1 MRNNRI
7 TLSINEIV
15 RVAEVLELYKVAF
28 KQDPD
33 NTEFYRGAYSMLI
46 DLGIEPKT
54 ASQLLTTIQFKVRIA
69 KIDSEKER
77 QEEYDLT
84 VKYQL

>member
-1 MRNNRI
+1 MKNTR
-7 TLSINEIV
+7 TALSINEIV
-15 RVAEVLELYKVAF
+15 RVSEVLELYKVAF

-33 NTEFYRGAYSMLI
+33 NTEFYRGAFSMLT
-46 DLGIEPKT
+46 DLGIDPRT
-54 ASQLLTTIQFKVRIA
+54 ASALLTTIQFKVRIA

>member
-1 MRNNRI
+1 
-7 TLSINEIV
+7 
-15 RVAEVLELYKVAF
+15 
-28 KQDPD
+28 
-33 NTEFYRGAYSMLI
+33 MLT
-46 DLGIEPKT
+46 DLDIEPKT